1 VLRFLGRQVL
11 HLCVVMLGAVTITF
25 VALRLSGNP
34 LDALLSAEASEEQRQ
49 ILTEQLGL
57 NQSIVEQYWRFLTH
71 VVQFDFGRSIISGRP
86 AATLVGDQFGE
97 SLTLAAIA
105 LVVSAVLGI
114 VLGVVAATRPGG
126 LIDRA
131 VNAFSSVNQA
141 APLFWVG
148 LILIMVFAVQLR
160 WLPASGMEGAE
171 SLVLPVATL
180 ALGGMPYVLRL
191 TRTTMLEILDTEFVR
206 FHRAKGLSELSIVG
220 RHALKNCLPPVVTLL
235 GMQAGPLLG
244 GVVVIEYVFGR
255 SGVGTLLI
263 SSIYSRDYPVVQTAV
278 LVIVFAVVLANAL
291 ADVAVAAIDP
301 RVRVGKG
308 AS

>member
-1 VLRFLGRQVL
+1 MLRFIGRQVL
-11 HLCVVMLGAVTITF
+11 HLLVVMVGAVTITF

-34 LDALLSAEASEEQRQ
+34 LDALLSPEATEEQRQ
-49 ILTEQLGL
+49 VLTEQLGL
-57 NQSIVEQYWRFLTH
+57 NRSIVEQYWIFLVDTL
-71 VVQFDFGRSIISGRP
+71 QFDFGRSIITGRP

-97 SLTLAAIA
+97 SLVLALVA

-114 VLGVVAATRPGG
+114 ALGVVAATHRGG
-126 LIDRA
+126 LVDRV
-131 VNAFSSVNQA
+131 VNAISSVTQA

-148 LILIMVFAVQLR
+148 LILIIVFAVQLR
-160 WLPASGMEGAE
+160 WLPASGMEGAK
-171 SLVLPVATL
+171 SLVLPVTTL
-180 ALGGMPYVLRL
+180 ALGCLPYVLRL
-191 TRTTMLEILDTEFVR
+191 TRTTMLDILDTEFVR

-235 GMQAGPLLG
+235 GLQAGPLLG

-263 SSIYSRDYPVVQTAV
+263 GSIYSRDYPVVQTAV
-278 LVIVFAVVLANAL
+278 LVIVLAVVVANAL
-291 ADVAVAAIDP
+291 ADTAVAAIDP

-308 AS
+308 AA